1 MLFNTRLP
9 GTDVLVT
16 ELVDLA
22 AQEVIDV
29 EPLNASLG
37 DTDTAVFNSDTMV
50 LPLWLGALDGVTS
63 DASRISY
70 AVFSFSPYQ
79 EAPVDT
85 IGDIDKSGQLVG
97 AKSLD
102 VLNPGISIRGS
113 YDGNASPILYRDA
126 AGSVLSIRRDVTAY
140 AADGGLGALVVH
152 LQNAVGTKAQVV
164 SLNKNAAKVGLS
176 FAPSPVA
183 SNHKV
188 KATITVSGISGIA
201 PTGTV
206 VLQRVDGATSG
217 RKIGTGTLVNGKVT
231 ITFTPKAK
239 GTFHYVAQFKGD
251 ATYAATDSPKK
262 GLKVQ

>member
-1 MLFNTRLP
+1 M
-9 GTDVLVT
+9 
-16 ELVDLA
+16 
-22 AQEVIDV
+22 
-29 EPLNASLG
+29 
-37 DTDTAVFNSDTMV
+37 
-50 LPLWLGALDGVTS
+50 
-63 DASRISY
+63 
-70 AVFSFSPYQ
+70 
-79 EAPVDT
+79 
-85 IGDIDKSGQLVG
+85 
-97 AKSLD
+97 
-102 VLNPGISIRGS
+102 
-113 YDGNASPILYRDA
+113 
-126 AGSVLSIRRDVTAY
+126 LSIRRDVAAY

-239 GTFHYVAQFKGD
+239 GTFHYVAQYKGD